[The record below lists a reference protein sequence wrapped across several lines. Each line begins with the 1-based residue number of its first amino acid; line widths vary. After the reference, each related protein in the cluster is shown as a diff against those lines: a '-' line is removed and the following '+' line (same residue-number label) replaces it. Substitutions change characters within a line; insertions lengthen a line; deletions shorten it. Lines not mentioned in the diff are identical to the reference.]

1 MQNTLPFICKICW
14 LIEERNINI
23 EIMLQP
29 SYSVVY
35 PSTLTRA
42 MSAWSRLSFT

>member
-1 MQNTLPFICKICW
+1 MQNTLQVICRICW
-14 LIEERNINI
+14 LIEERNIDI
-23 EIMLQP
+23 EIMLRSP
-29 SYSVVY
+29 YSVVY